1 MAAHTSF
8 MKSIVIKVIAGLIVG
23 GMLVGLAN
31 VFAFPPVFQMMF
43 FLYALLGAA
52 VFILLDAPSLG
63 TLSGMKAILGLIV
76 FYIVVSTIYIG
87 GASLLPQFD
96 PQDEMGKIDKLLKVK
111 RERAAHEH
119 AAMDES
125 LQQVK
130 ALDKTVQTLT
140 ARLNQLAP
148 LAASDAGVG
157 AAAPMPSTG
166 GTDLI
171 ARGKEVYELHE
182 CYNCHKIGGQ
192 GSVKKRGPVLDNI
205 GSLLTIDDIK
215 KKVFDTTYLYA
226 EGFEKE
232 HKKGLMPDKYKE
244 LMTDEELGALA
255 AYLSTLKNP
264 AVDTPKPIY
273 VKTKVEHGFTVYGYV
288 RDGGGKPVA
297 GVDVQAKPLKAEG
310 HAGSAKTNPEGYFE
324 IFLHLHNEDSGT
336 KIVVSAKGI
345 SKEIVATYDSN
356 DKVTKRQA
364 SVDLS
369 VAG

>member
-264 AVDTPKPIY
+264 AVETPCETAGGSRWPEWMSRPSRSKRRAMRAAQRPI
-273 VKTKVEHGFTVYGYV
+273 
-288 RDGGGKPVA
+288 P
-297 GVDVQAKPLKAEG
+297 KAI
-310 HAGSAKTNPEGYFE
+310 SKSFCTCT
-324 IFLHLHNEDSGT
+324 T
-336 KIVVSAKGI
+336 KIPAPRSWSRPKASRKRSWPRTTPTTKSPSVRRRWTCRSL
-345 SKEIVATYDSN
+345 
-356 DKVTKRQA
+356 DKDVG
-364 SVDLS
+364 SL
-369 VAG
+369 